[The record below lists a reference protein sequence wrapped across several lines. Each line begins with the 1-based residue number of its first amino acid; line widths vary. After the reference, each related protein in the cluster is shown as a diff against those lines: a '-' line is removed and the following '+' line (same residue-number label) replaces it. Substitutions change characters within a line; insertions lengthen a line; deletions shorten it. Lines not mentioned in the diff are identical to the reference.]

1 MTPFTESLRGS
12 PTCRGKADVVRTAD
26 DSYNAV
32 AKVPILPAKMSTK
45 ASARLS
51 ARPKILIVGQPGER
65 EQQMLGLLRDNF
77 DVAEAR
83 SMIRALARLSRG
95 EFAGVYVASEQVSD
109 AFPVGKLLQSERIIE
124 QLPCGVVLLDQDNE
138 IIWSNGRFREW
149 CQARQGASS
158 DASVNEFY
166 AVLGGPEIMGPD
178 FCPLQTA
185 VSTRTATTSTL
196 RTNDNHY
203 YQVHANPLEE
213 EGSAGHLLVT
223 VRDVTAEMLQ
233 QQKLAAIH
241 QAGAELKDLTPEE
254 LLGMTVEQ
262 RIDLLKS
269 NILHYTKDLLHFDV
283 VEIRLLDESTG
294 RLEPLLAMGIEPE
307 AAARSLSAL
316 PEGNGVTGF
325 VAATGKSY
333 LCEDTTQD
341 PLFIEGVKGAKS
353 SLTVP
358 LLRQDKVIGTFNVES
373 PNPRAFNDS
382 DLQFLELFAREI
394 ASALNTLE
402 LLVAEKAST
411 AAESVEAIHSAVAL
425 PVDDILNDA
434 VHVIESY
441 IGHGPEVTERLQ
453 RILRN
458 ARDIKQLIQKVGQ
471 KMAPSQALPLGFSCP
486 ERPLLMGRKV
496 LVVDAD
502 ENVRSAAHT
511 QLERYGC
518 IVETS
523 HDAAEAICM
532 FRHRLATEPYDV
544 VIADIRLPDVPGHE
558 LYFRLREIV
567 DPAPVVLMTGYGY
580 DPGHSIVK
588 ARQAGLQAVLYKP
601 FRLDQLLDTVEQ
613 IVRAP
618 APAAS

>member
-1 MTPFTESLRGS
+1 MGR
-12 PTCRGKADVVRTAD
+12 
-26 DSYNAV
+26 
-32 AKVPILPAKMSTK
+32 
-45 ASARLS
+45 
-51 ARPKILIVGQPGER
+51 PGER
-65 EQQMLGLLRDNF
+65 EQQLLSLLRDHF

-95 EFAGVYVASEQVSD
+95 EFAGVYVATEQMSD
-109 AFPVGKLLQSERIIE
+109 AFPVGKLLQSDRIIE
-124 QLPCGVVLLDQDNE
+124 RLPLGVAVIDQDNQ
-138 IIWSNGRFREW
+138 IQWSNGRFRSW
-149 CQARQGASS
+149 CPEPTGEAASQ
-158 DASVNEFY
+158 DFAGRDFY
-166 AVLGGPEIMGPD
+166 AALGGPEIMGPD

-185 VSTRTATTSTL
+185 MATRTATSSTL

-203 YQVHANPLEE
+203 YQVQATPLEE
-213 EGSAGHLLVT
+213 EAPAQHLLVT

-254 LLGMTVEQ
+254 LLGMTIEQ

-283 VEIRLLDESTG
+283 VEIRLLDEETG
-294 RLEPLLAMGIEPE
+294 RLEPLLAVGIEPE
-307 AAARSLSAL
+307 AATRSLFAL
-316 PEGNGVTGF
+316 QEGNGVTGF
-325 VAATGKSY
+325 VAATGKTY

-358 LLRQDKVIGTFNVES
+358 LLLQDKVIGTFNVES

-434 VHVIESY
+434 VHVIERY

-458 ARDIKQLIQKVGQ
+458 ARDIKQLIQRVGQ
-471 KMAPSQALPLGFSCP
+471 KMAPSQAHPLGLTSP
-486 ERPLLMGRKV
+486 ERPLLAGRKV

-511 QLERYGC
+511 QMERYGC

-532 FRHRLATEPYDV
+532 FRNRLTTEPYDV
-544 VIADIRLPDVPGHE
+544 VIADIRLPDIPGHE
-558 LYFRLREIV
+558 LYFRLKEIA

-588 ARQAGLQAVLYKP
+588 ARQAGLLAVLYKP

-613 IVRAP
+613 MVRS
-618 APAAS
+618 PAAATP